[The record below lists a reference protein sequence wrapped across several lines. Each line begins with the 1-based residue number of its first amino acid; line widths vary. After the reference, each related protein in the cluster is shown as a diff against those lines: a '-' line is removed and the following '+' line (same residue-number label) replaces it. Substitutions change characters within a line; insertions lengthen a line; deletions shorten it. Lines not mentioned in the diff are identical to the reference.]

1 MLGYIRN
8 PDLYHGENKKS
19 NFFEGWYFKLV
30 HPKKE
35 LIYAFIPGIFLSDKR
50 EYSHSF
56 IQVIKAKESSFEYIK
71 FEKDDFRARKSE
83 FHIDIGENS
92 FSLNKMKLNIK
103 CKEDSFFGTLYFK
116 DIVKWPDS
124 FINPGSMGFYNY
136 LNFMQCYSQ
145 VCALH
150 GNIVGSIRINHKI
163 VDFTGGKLYVEK
175 NWGKNF
181 PYSYIWIQGNCF
193 ENGEVSLSC
202 SIGHVPF
209 LFTSFTGF
217 LIGIYVNG
225 EFYKFTTINRST
237 ISINFEEK
245 KLFVEASNK
254 DYFLK
259 VEVLNKEGTFMNLYA
274 PRDNSMVPIARESL
288 QGSLIVNLYDKKKDC
303 MIFKGKCSYAGIEF
317 SGDYK
322 NLV

>member
-103 CKEDSFFGTLYFK
+103 CKEDSFF
-116 DIVKWPDS
+116 WN
-124 FINPGSMGFYNY
+124 FIF
-136 LNFMQCYSQ
+136 
-145 VCALH
+145 
-150 GNIVGSIRINHKI
+150 
-163 VDFTGGKLYVEK
+163 
-175 NWGKNF
+175 
-181 PYSYIWIQGNCF
+181 
-193 ENGEVSLSC
+193 
-202 SIGHVPF
+202 
-209 LFTSFTGF
+209 
-217 LIGIYVNG
+217 
-225 EFYKFTTINRST
+225 
-237 ISINFEEK
+237 
-245 KLFVEASNK
+245 
-254 DYFLK
+254 
-259 VEVLNKEGTFMNLYA
+259 
-274 PRDNSMVPIARESL
+274 
-288 QGSLIVNLYDKKKDC
+288 
-303 MIFKGKCSYAGIEF
+303 
-317 SGDYK
+317 
-322 NLV
+322 